1 MRIALV
7 CDYSLDYLGGAQTAF
22 LAEAAAL
29 AEGGH
34 SVVVVSPSHRA
45 SPAGGALFERIRARA
60 TIPGLGLPLIR
71 NTGRLRDDLRALFE
85 GHAIDVVHVHSEF
98 GLVAAAIDVA
108 DSLELPVVHT
118 VHTFFWQTHL
128 PRAAQA
134 VAAGA
139 IRGFQRFITGHPALV
154 AQPARAR
161 ADAAMCAMTLATA
174 HRARVVVSPSRHQ
187 RDRLVAAGLDH
198 VVALPNT
205 IVTTGRKR
213 GEPPLAVGAPL
224 RLVWIGRCVREKRL
238 AEFLAACRAALSALP
253 PGALEVEIV
262 GDGPLLAAARS
273 ATTGTPQI
281 VFSGRVDGA
290 GVVRALQRA
299 HLVALTSSGFDNQ
312 PMTVIEAVYAA
323 RGVLY
328 VDPALTE
335 GLDRAGVLCASD
347 SVADMTATIVRLA
360 ENPHLVVEAGKRAA
374 PAFDV
379 FSPAAH
385 ERLLDAVYRGQL
397 VSLAS

>member
-29 AEGGH
+29 AEAGH
-34 SVVVVSPSHRA
+34 TVVVVSPSHRD
-45 SPAGGALFERIRARA
+45 SSAGGALFVRIPARA
-60 TIPGLGLPLIR
+60 TVPGLGLPLIR
-71 NTGRLRDDLRALFE
+71 NTGRLRDGLRALFE
-85 GHAIDVVHVHSEF
+85 GHALDVVHVHSEF

-118 VHTFFWQTHL
+118 VHTFYWQTHL
-128 PRAAQA
+128 PRAAQGVVA
-134 VAAGA
+134 VA
-139 IRGFQRFITGHPALV
+139 IRGFQRFITGHPPLASL
-154 AQPARAR
+154 PTRAR
-161 ADAAMCAMTLATA
+161 ADAAMCAVTLATA
-174 HRARVVVSPSRHQ
+174 RRARVVVSPSRHQ
-187 RDRLVAAGLDH
+187 RDRLVAAGLPH

-205 IVTTGRKR
+205 IVTTGRQR
-213 GEPPLAVGAPL
+213 GEPPLAAGTPL

-238 AEFLAACRAALSALP
+238 SEFLSACRAALSALP

-262 GDGPLLAAARS
+262 GDGPLLAAERNAAR
-273 ATTGTPQI
+273 GTPQI
-281 VFSGRVDGA
+281 AFAGRLDSA
-290 GVVRALQRA
+290 GVVRALERA

-328 VDPALTE
+328 VDAALTE
-335 GLDRAGVLCASD
+335 GLDTAGVLCASD

-360 ENPHLVVEAGKRAA
+360 ENPRLVVEAAQRAA
-374 PAFDV
+374 LAFEN
-379 FSPAAH
+379 FSPTAH
-385 ERLLDAVYRGQL
+385 GRMLDAVYRGQL